1 MYMMGNNIDKLS
13 AKEVVLAFIDALN
26 KEDFDTA
33 GNYLATG
40 MTFKGV
46 LGSRDGAEAYM
57 KDMRQ
62 MKLKYNVKKTIAE
75 DNDVCLFYDLAMS
88 GITIFGCGW
97 YTVKEDKISSLN
109 VLFDPRPI
117 LEQAK

>member
-1 MYMMGNNIDKLS
+1 MKNNTDKQP

-26 KEDFDTA
+26 KEDFTAA
-33 GNYLATG
+33 GNYLTDD

-46 LGSRDGAEAYM
+46 LGSRDGAHAYM
-57 KDMRQ
+57 KDMQQ
-62 MKLKYNVKKTIAE
+62 MKLKYDVKKVIAE

-88 GITIFGCGW
+88 GTNIFGCGW
-97 YTVKEDKISSLN
+97 YHVKDGKINSLN

-117 LEQAK
+117 LEKAK